1 MAEKTGCCREVI
13 LAVGGGGG
21 GRVWWG
27 GPLRGGG
34 GGGGDALVAVAVI
47 ERWPLVEARMYF
59 DGTNPITGKGIQL

>member
-13 LAVGGGGG
+13 LAVGGG
-21 GRVWWG
+21 
-27 GPLRGGG
+27 
-34 GGGGDALVAVAVI
+34 DALVEVAVI

>member
-13 LAVGGGGG
+13 LAVGGGGA
-21 GRVWWG
+21 
-27 GPLRGGG
+27 
-34 GGGGDALVAVAVI
+34 GDALVAVAVI

>member
-13 LAVGGGGG
+13 LAV
-21 GRVWWG
+21 
-27 GPLRGGG
+27 G

-59 DGTNPITGKGIQL
+59 DGTSPITGKGIQL

>member
-1 MAEKTGCCREVI
+1 MAEKLVVVER
-13 LAVGGGGG
+13 LF
-21 GRVWWG
+21 WQ
-27 GPLRGGG
+27 L